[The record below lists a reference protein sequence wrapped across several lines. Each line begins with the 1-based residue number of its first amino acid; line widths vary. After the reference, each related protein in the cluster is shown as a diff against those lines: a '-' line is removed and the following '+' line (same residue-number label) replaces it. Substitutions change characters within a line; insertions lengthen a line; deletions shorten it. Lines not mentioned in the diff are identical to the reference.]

1 MTLGCGV
8 VSVSMLIWAVVWLT
22 WVAGTRFTVELFA
35 LGVDG
40 ATEINCLDKP
50 VTVET
55 GFNTGVA
62 WTAIGLMAGCD
73 VVGYATVGDVTT
85 V

>member
-1 MTLGCGV
+1 M
-8 VSVSMLIWAVVWLT
+8 WLT
-22 WVAGTRFTVELFA
+22 WGAGTSFTGELFA
-35 LGVDG
+35 LGVDD
-40 ATEINCLDKP
+40 ATETNFLDKP

-55 GFNTGVA
+55 GFDIGVA
-62 WTAIGLMAGCD
+62 RTAIGLMAGCD